1 MIITRGHLKK
11 AVDTKNWDLL
21 DRLLEIDKTFIDDRK
36 YYTDGWGAWYGLLI
50 ECIHQES
57 TIGVKVLVKHGVDK
71 TLGVWGD
78 CEEVDPIQLA
88 RERKQDEILGIL
100 ESSSIPVYERTT
112 NPDIP
117 DLEEKENIVNQ
128 RADIADKSGLVFP
141 LE

>member
-1 MIITRGHLKK
+1 MTITRGHLKK

-21 DRLLEIDKTFIDDRK
+21 DKLLELDKTFINDRK

-57 TIGVKVLVKHGVDK
+57 IDCVKVLVNHGVDK

-78 CEEVDPIQLA
+78 CEEVDPIQFA
-88 RERKQDEILGIL
+88 RDRKQDEILVIL
-100 ESSSIPVYERTT
+100 ESNSIPLYTRAT

-117 DLEEKENIVNQ
+117 DLDEKENTVNR
-128 RADIADKSGLVFP
+128 RADIADKTGLVFP